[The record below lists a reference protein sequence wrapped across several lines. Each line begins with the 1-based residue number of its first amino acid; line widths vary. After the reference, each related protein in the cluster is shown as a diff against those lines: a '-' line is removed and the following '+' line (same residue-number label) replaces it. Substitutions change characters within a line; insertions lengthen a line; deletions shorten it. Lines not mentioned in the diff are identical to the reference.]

1 MIKKLT
7 VKDKVYGT
15 YKIIEPVILELI
27 NTKSVQRLKYIRQ
40 QGLPKEWHY
49 GVEFSRYEHSIGV
62 YILLDK
68 LNASLDEKIAGLL
81 HDVSHMAFSH
91 LYDYLID
98 NKAESYGDN
107 IFFEFLNKDKELKK
121 ILKKYNYTLEDIV
134 DFSNFSLL
142 ERDAPD
148 LCADRVDYTLRE
160 YVAFKHETNLTNG
173 LINDFVVVDNEI
185 IFKTKK
191 SAKVFYDLYKYFAEN
206 HWGGITH
213 MIRYNIFVDVLKKAL
228 ELKMIKYSDFF
239 KTDDYI
245 INIIKKS
252 KDKLITDNI
261 KKLKSKKIEVLDD
274 GSYFTGKKRFVNP
287 KYLSKGKVVK
297 YKK

>member
-1 MIKKLT
+1 MIKTLT

-15 YKIIEPVILELI
+15 YKITEPVILELI
-27 NTKSVQRLKYIRQ
+27 NTKSVQRLKHIRQ

-68 LNASLDEKIAGLL
+68 LNAPLDEKIAGLL
-81 HDVSHMAFSH
+81 HDVSHTAFSH
-91 LYDYLID
+91 LYDYLIG
-98 NKAESYGDN
+98 NKDESHGDN
-107 IFFEFLNKDKELKK
+107 IFLEFLKKDKELVK
-121 ILKKYNYTLEDIV
+121 ILKKYNYKLEEIV
-134 DFSNFSLL
+134 DFSKFKLL
-142 ERDAPD
+142 ERKAPN
-148 LCADRVDYTLRE
+148 LCADRIDYTLRE
-160 YVAFKHETNLTNG
+160 YVAFKNEKTLTDG
-173 LINDFVVVDNEI
+173 LIKDFIVVNKEI

-191 SAKVFYDLYKYFAEN
+191 SAKIFYDLYKYFAEN

-252 KDKLITDNI
+252 KDKLIQDNL
-261 KKLKSKKIEVLDD
+261 KKLKSKKIKVLDD

-287 KYLSKGKVVK
+287 KYLSKGKVIK